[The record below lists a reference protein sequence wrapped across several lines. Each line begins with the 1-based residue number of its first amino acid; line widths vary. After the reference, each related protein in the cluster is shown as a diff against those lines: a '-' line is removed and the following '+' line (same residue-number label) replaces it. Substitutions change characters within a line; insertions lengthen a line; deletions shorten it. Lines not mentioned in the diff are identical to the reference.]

1 MPVAS
6 YSRSKKRHTRAPS
19 SDIEEDSGPSQ
30 RKPHTQEED
39 VEMDEE
45 EDQPRR
51 LKKTKKEKKRA
62 PKDDSD
68 AELDDEEEEDLPVPD
83 TRDHP
88 LDKSQAV
95 KIRAMASDWAMTRE
109 KVHSASYPFLREVA
123 ASVAEF
129 TDGEKGEKALK
140 QIDSL
145 MRELL
150 DTEQHLNAHEQTL
163 DEIHQKLH
171 KGEEIAGVIDV
182 YEQGVQEKMD
192 VYKTKTSRQKYAK
205 SDNYSK
211 FKQAIYEVH
220 HPDTAMPPLTDLI
233 PREEGDDSDDEDD
246 VQIGGITQD
255 YKCPLSLTHLVD
267 PLTSK
272 RCGHSY
278 SAAAIRDYLRGGSKQ
293 CPATGCNKM
302 LVLSDLEVDKGLAK
316 RAKEAARRERAREE
330 DSEDDDDV
338 IE

>member
-129 TDGEKGEKALK
+129 TDGEKGEKVCP
-140 QIDSL
+140 QSL
-145 MRELL
+145 LVAGPGLMKVGSGSQADRL
-150 DTEQHLNAHEQTL
+150 AH
-163 DEIHQKLH
+163 
-171 KGEEIAGVIDV
+171 A
-182 YEQGVQEKMD
+182 
-192 VYKTKTSRQKYAK
+192 
-205 SDNYSK
+205 
-211 FKQAIYEVH
+211 
-220 HPDTAMPPLTDLI
+220 
-233 PREEGDDSDDEDD
+233 
-246 VQIGGITQD
+246 
-255 YKCPLSLTHLVD
+255 
-267 PLTSK
+267 
-272 RCGHSY
+272 
-278 SAAAIRDYLRGGSKQ
+278 
-293 CPATGCNKM
+293 
-302 LVLSDLEVDKGLAK
+302 
-316 RAKEAARRERAREE
+316 RAP
-330 DSEDDDDV
+330 
-338 IE
+338 